1 MHYIDEE
8 QRPKVL
14 GKGSLVAA
22 LVVHALFFVCCW
34 VLSMPFKTKEV
45 VIPIELT
52 FEAPPTVQDE
62 PKPVVRQKP
71 PEPKPEPPKIEDR
84 NMDAVIKEP
93 PPKKKPKEKV
103 KPKEPEKPKEKVK
116 PKEPEKPK
124 EPAKPKKTA
133 AELRKERLKAMRER
147 ATQDNMPRVKS
158 PAPSGTGTKLDKNWK
173 DLLNQ
178 GYKPSATTQIAE
190 SEIQRCISL
199 IRQKFHDR
207 WEQPA
212 WTSSMKMMYL
222 EVTFGPGGKVEG
234 YRLIQSSGD
243 AKADRSVLSAASRVG
258 YVSGLSAD
266 FLAKN
271 KKVRID
277 FKVTPM

>member
-71 PEPKPEPPKIEDR
+71 PEPKPAPPKIEDR

-103 KPKEPEKPKEKVK
+103 KPKEPE
-116 PKEPEKPK
+116 
-124 EPAKPKKTA
+124 KPKKTA

-158 PAPSGTGTKLDKNWK
+158 PAPSGTGKKLDKNWK

-178 GYKPSATTQIAE
+178 GYKPGATTQIAE